1 MPIPFF
7 HKLKN
12 RVTLLLGLF
21 AVLFSAAWPVHSFPE
36 KTITIVVPFPPGG
49 SSDKAVRMIGQKLS
63 SNIGQPVVVDNKP
76 GGGGL
81 IGATVVKQAA
91 PDGYTLFMGH
101 AATHAINVALYDS
114 LPYDPIKD
122 FAPITT
128 FMTFPS
134 ILVVP
139 STLPAKSVSE
149 LIALARSKPGGLSYS
164 SQGIGTPGHLLG
176 AMMQTKTNAPLVHI
190 PMKGAAAAVTEVVA
204 GRVDFLFSSYI
215 SAGAFVRDGR
225 LRMLAIASAQRA
237 SALPDLPTMAEAG
250 LPGVDDDYW
259 FGFFAPAN
267 TPADVIRRLNRELTN
282 AARAPDVKEFLESQA
297 AGVITNTPE
306 EFRTLIRNDIVRW
319 RKIVRDAGAKVE

>member
-1 MPIPFF
+1 MPIPFLS
-7 HKLKN
+7 KLAIC
-12 RVTLLLGLF
+12 VILLSGLF
-21 AVLFSAAWPVHSFPE
+21 TVLPSAAQPSRPFPG
-36 KTITIVVPFPPGG
+36 KAITIVVPFPPGG

-63 SNIGQPVVVDNKP
+63 SNIGQPVVIDNKP
-76 GGGGL
+76 GGGGF
-81 IGATVVKQAA
+81 IGAMAVKQAA

-114 LPYDPIKD
+114 LPYDPVKD

-139 STLPAKSVSE
+139 SALPAKSVPE

-164 SQGIGTPGHLLG
+164 SQGMGTPGHLLG

-215 SAGAFVRDGR
+215 TAGAFVRDGR
-225 LRMLAIASAQRA
+225 LRMLAIASARRA
-237 SALPDLPTMAEAG
+237 PALPDLPTMAESG

-259 FGFFAPAN
+259 FGFFAPAH
-267 TPADVIRRLNRELTN
+267 TPEDVIRRLHLELTK
-282 AARAPDVKEFLESQA
+282 AARTPEMKEFLESQA

-319 RKIVRDAGAKVE
+319 RKIVRDAGAKAE

>member
-1 MPIPFF
+1 VPIPFLS
-7 HKLKN
+7 KLAIH
-12 RVTLLLGLF
+12 VILLSGLF
-21 AVLFSAAWPVHSFPE
+21 AALPGTAQPTRPFPG
-36 KTITIVVPFPPGG
+36 KAITIVVPFPPGG

-63 SNIGQPVVVDNKP
+63 SNIGQPVVIDNKP
-76 GGGGL
+76 GGGGF
-81 IGATVVKQAA
+81 IGAMAVKQAA

-114 LPYDPIKD
+114 LPYDPVKD

-139 STLPAKSVSE
+139 SALPAKSVPD

-215 SAGAFVRDGR
+215 TAGAFVRDGR

-237 SALPDLPTMAEAG
+237 PALPDLPTMAESG

-259 FGFFAPAN
+259 FGFFAPAH
-267 TPADVIRRLNRELTN
+267 TPEDVIRRLHQELTK
-282 AARAPDVKEFLESQA
+282 AARTPEMKEFLESQA

-319 RKIVRDAGAKVE
+319 RKIVRDAGAKAE